1 MVFAGRGSQELGCRI
16 AEKLG
21 VSLGGVELKTF
32 SNGEVY
38 CRYLESIRGAD
49 VFIVQSTHAPVNRNL
64 MELLL
69 MIDAAKGASAHRI
82 IAVTPWY
89 GYSRQDKKSLPR
101 EPISARLV
109 ARMLETAGADRVLTM
124 HLHAGQVQ
132 GFFQIPVDHLIARPM
147 LTQYFI
153 DKVSDDEWVAV
164 SPDAGR
170 AKLAEKFA
178 GELGVR
184 PAFLTKDRPE
194 HNIAEAGYVI
204 GDVEGKAA
212 ILVDDM
218 IDTAGTLVEAARVL
232 RESGATRVFAAATHG
247 VFSGPAFERLR
258 GLGDRGDRRHRHDP
272 AAAARAGQDQ
282 DAERG
287 RHPRPL
293 DPLDLHRRLRVGAV
307 RRREPAVLGPRSRAR
322 RRDGRL
328 DDPPVPSA
336 ERGPVQLTGL
346 RDVTAPRRARA
357 AIWSTADAGI
367 GPAPAV
373 RAAAIDGRSPTDLLD
388 GGTCPARCAGQRR
401 RSARRSVGGPRL
413 PIA

>member
-1 MVFAGRGSQELGCRI
+1 MADSVTIPLLDETELRDSANQPTSTSVPAAYDKRLMVFAGRGSQELAARI
-16 AEKLG
+16 AGKLG

-89 GYSRQDKKSLPR
+89 GYSRQDKKSAPR

-109 ARMLETAGADRVLTM
+109 ARMLETAGADRLLTM

-132 GFFQIPVDHLIARPM
+132 GFFQVPVDHLIARPM
-147 LTQYFI
+147 LTQYFL
-153 DKVSDDEWVAV
+153 DKSIEEEWVAV

-178 GELGVR
+178 GELKVR

-204 GDVEGKAA
+204 GEVEGKAA

-218 IDTAGTLVEAARVL
+218 IDTAGTLVEAARVV

-247 VFSGPAFERLR
+247 IFSGPAFERLAESEIEEIIVTDTIPLPTHAPDKIR
-258 GLGDRGDRRHRHDP
+258 VLSVADIL
-272 AAAARAGQDQ
+272 ARSIRSIFTDDSVSELFAG
-282 DAERG
+282 EN
-287 RHPRPL
+287 
-293 DPLDLHRRLRVGAV
+293 
-307 RRREPAVLGPRSRAR
+307 
-322 RRDGRL
+322 
-328 DDPPVPSA
+328 
-336 ERGPVQLTGL
+336 QLF
-346 RDVTAPRRARA
+346 
-357 AIWSTADAGI
+357 
-367 GPAPAV
+367 
-373 RAAAIDGRSPTDLLD
+373 
-388 GGTCPARCAGQRR
+388 
-401 RSARRSVGGPRL
+401 
-413 PIA
+413 

>member
-1 MVFAGRGSQELGCRI
+1 MTDGLAIPTLDEAELLVTQPTSTSVPTPYDKRLMVFAGRGSQELGGRI

-49 VFIVQSTHAPVNRNL
+49 VFIIQSTHAPVNRNL

-147 LTQYFI
+147 LTQYFV
-153 DKVSDDEWVAV
+153 DKVADEEWVAV

-204 GDVEGKAA
+204 GDVSGKAA

-218 IDTAGTLVEAARVL
+218 IDTAGTLVGAARVL

-247 VFSGPAFERLR
+247 VFSGPAFERLEASEIEEIIVTDTIQLPPHAPSKIR
-258 GLGDRGDRRHRHDP
+258 QLSVADIL
-272 AAAARAGQDQ
+272 ARSIRSIFTDGSVSELFAG
-282 DAERG
+282 EN
-287 RHPRPL
+287 
-293 DPLDLHRRLRVGAV
+293 
-307 RRREPAVLGPRSRAR
+307 
-322 RRDGRL
+322 
-328 DDPPVPSA
+328 
-336 ERGPVQLTGL
+336 QLF
-346 RDVTAPRRARA
+346 
-357 AIWSTADAGI
+357 
-367 GPAPAV
+367 
-373 RAAAIDGRSPTDLLD
+373 
-388 GGTCPARCAGQRR
+388 
-401 RSARRSVGGPRL
+401 
-413 PIA
+413 

>member
-1 MVFAGRGSQELGCRI
+1 MELLEAEPRLGAAEEPTHTSVPTPYDKRLMVFAGRGSQELGHKI
-16 AEKLG
+16 AGKLG
-21 VSLGGVELKTF
+21 IALGQVDLKTF

-38 CRYLESIRGAD
+38 CRYQESIRGAD

-89 GYSRQDKKSLPR
+89 GYSRQDKKSMPR

-132 GFFQIPVDHLIARPM
+132 GFFQVPVDHLIARPM
-147 LTQYFI
+147 LTQYFL
-153 DKVSDDEWVAV
+153 DKLVPEEYVAV

-178 GELGVR
+178 GELGVK
-184 PAFLTKDRPE
+184 PAFITKSRPE
-194 HNIAEAGYVI
+194 HNVAEAGYVV

-232 RESGATRVFAAATHG
+232 LDAGAARVYATATHG
-247 VFSGPAFERLR
+247 VFSGPAFERLAGPGIEEIIVTDTIPLSR
-258 GLGDRGDRRHRHDP
+258 DAPDKIKVLSVADIL
-272 AAAARAGQDQ
+272 ARSIRSIFTDGSVSELFAG
-282 DAERG
+282 EN
-287 RHPRPL
+287 
-293 DPLDLHRRLRVGAV
+293 
-307 RRREPAVLGPRSRAR
+307 
-322 RRDGRL
+322 
-328 DDPPVPSA
+328 
-336 ERGPVQLTGL
+336 QLF
-346 RDVTAPRRARA
+346 
-357 AIWSTADAGI
+357 
-367 GPAPAV
+367 
-373 RAAAIDGRSPTDLLD
+373 
-388 GGTCPARCAGQRR
+388 
-401 RSARRSVGGPRL
+401 
-413 PIA
+413 

>member
-1 MVFAGRGSQELGCRI
+1 VSGGAPIELLEAAPRVGMAETTHTSVPTPYDKRLMVFAGRGSQELGAKI
-16 AEKLG
+16 AGKLG
-21 VSLGGVELKTF
+21 IALGQVELKTF

-69 MIDAAKGASAHRI
+69 MIDAAQGASAHRI

-147 LTQYFI
+147 LTQYFL
-153 DKVSDDEWVAV
+153 DKLVPEEYVGV

-178 GELGVR
+178 GELGVK
-184 PAFLTKDRPE
+184 PAFITKSRPE
-194 HNIAEAGYVI
+194 HNVAEAGYVV
-204 GDVEGKAA
+204 GDVAGKAA

-218 IDTAGTLVEAARVL
+218 IDTSGTLVEAARVL
-232 RESGATRVFAAATHG
+232 REAGAARVFATATHG
-247 VFSGPAFERLR
+247 VFSGPAFERLAQSEIEEIIVTDTIP
-258 GLGDRGDRRHRHDP
+258 LGRDAPEKIKVLSVADIL
-272 AAAARAGQDQ
+272 ARSIRSIFTDGSVSELFAG
-282 DAERG
+282 EN
-287 RHPRPL
+287 
-293 DPLDLHRRLRVGAV
+293 
-307 RRREPAVLGPRSRAR
+307 
-322 RRDGRL
+322 
-328 DDPPVPSA
+328 
-336 ERGPVQLTGL
+336 QLF
-346 RDVTAPRRARA
+346 
-357 AIWSTADAGI
+357 
-367 GPAPAV
+367 
-373 RAAAIDGRSPTDLLD
+373 
-388 GGTCPARCAGQRR
+388 
-401 RSARRSVGGPRL
+401 
-413 PIA
+413 

>member
-1 MVFAGRGSQELGCRI
+1 MSNGAPIELLEAEPRFGPAEAAHTSVPSPYDKRLMVFAGRGSQELGAKI
-16 AEKLG
+16 AGKLG
-21 VSLGGVELKTF
+21 IALGQVDLKTF

-38 CRYLESIRGAD
+38 CRYQESIRGAD

-89 GYSRQDKKSLPR
+89 GYSRQDKKSMPR

-147 LTQYFI
+147 LTQYFL
-153 DKVSDDEWVAV
+153 DKLVPEEYVAV

-170 AKLAEKFA
+170 AKLAEKIA

-184 PAFLTKDRPE
+184 PAFITKSRPE
-194 HNIAEAGYVI
+194 HNVAEAGYVV
-204 GDVEGKAA
+204 GDVAGRAA

-232 RESGATRVFAAATHG
+232 REAGAARVFATATHG
-247 VFSGPAFERLR
+247 VFSGPAFERLAECDIEEIVVTDTIPLSR
-258 GLGDRGDRRHRHDP
+258 
-272 AAAARAGQDQ
+272 
-282 DAERG
+282 DAPEKIKT
-287 RHPRPL
+287 
-293 DPLDLHRRLRVGAV
+293 LRVADIL
-307 RRREPAVLGPRSRAR
+307 ARSIRSIFT
-322 RRDGRL
+322 DGSVSEL
-328 DDPPVPSA
+328 FA
-336 ERGPVQLTGL
+336 GENQLF
-346 RDVTAPRRARA
+346 
-357 AIWSTADAGI
+357 
-367 GPAPAV
+367 
-373 RAAAIDGRSPTDLLD
+373 
-388 GGTCPARCAGQRR
+388 
-401 RSARRSVGGPRL
+401 
-413 PIA
+413 